1 MLSIIKKLYAWYLKL
16 REKFTDFVFTPLFF
30 FWHFYVIPQ
39 FPIFFRDNAA
49 VARGLFYG
57 GAWFVSETVFRSC
70 LITTP
75 AGKLIFSPRL
85 QFAEFLMTF
94 GAFFAGLL
102 FLENV
107 YKYVRPFQQTW
118 SNRLLRY
125 LICYPIAIWLFE
137 LSYGSFIYYFGNQ
150 LRAWH
155 YHGSWALFNNMIDL
169 GYYPI
174 WVIFGVC
181 LDFLACV
188 MWYAGLLT
196 KPGDA

>member
-1 MLSIIKKLYAWYLKL
+1 MLCRPPPDCKSYPEFINKIV
-16 REKFTDFVFTPLFF
+16 TNLFRWPF
-30 FWHFYVIPQ
+30 FLWHFYVLPR
-39 FPIFFRDNAA
+39 FPVFFRDNAA
-49 VARGLFYG
+49 LARGLFYAG
-57 GAWFVSETVFRSC
+57 IWFGTETLFRSC
-70 LITTP
+70 LLTTP
-75 AGKLIFSPRL
+75 TGKLIFSPRI
-85 QFAEFLMTF
+85 QFAELFMIP
-94 GAFFAGLL
+94 GAAYAGVI